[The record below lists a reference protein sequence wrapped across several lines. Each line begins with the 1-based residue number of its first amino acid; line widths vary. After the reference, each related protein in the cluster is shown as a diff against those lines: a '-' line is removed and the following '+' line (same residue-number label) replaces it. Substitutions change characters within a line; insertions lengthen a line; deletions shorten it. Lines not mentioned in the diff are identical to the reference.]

1 MKREGSGGGVAS
13 RLGREKKD
21 RETLSARERGRS
33 RERSTMLQGERVRT
47 RSEPASEDAR
57 LGLGGGS

>member
-1 MKREGSGGGVAS
+1 MAS
-13 RLGREKKD
+13 RLGREKKE